1 VSRAAR
7 IRSRPILEG
16 RIGYIASALLAT
28 GALIFPAASTA
39 QTNSAVTDV
48 TAVMP
53 AAAADIDPGLCAPGD
68 TPLCVGPYEAQIH
81 LYSLSCAASGV
92 FEDTPLPPGSPCG
105 IDLSAFMVP
114 SVEGLTKPSC
124 LSSHTFTSDDAKA
137 HGKPVNEVVAGGVA
151 RKMQLSYPAA
161 VLGFRTAFGWVDGPD
176 RDDDP
181 VGDHSLVFSIQARPR
196 ESEDPEAPCITT
208 PFTAAALTA
217 VLRVFDG
224 PAATSS

>member
-1 VSRAAR
+1 MSRPAQ
-7 IRSRPILEG
+7 IRPRPILG
-16 RIGYIASALLAT
+16 AIVVLAAAALL
-28 GALIFPAASTA
+28 FPAASSG

-53 AAAADIDPGLCAPGD
+53 AAAADIEPGLCSAGD
-68 TPLCVGPYEAQIH
+68 TPFCVGPYEAQIH
-81 LYSLSCAASGV
+81 LYSLSCSAAGT
-92 FEDTPLPPGSPCG
+92 FEGSAVSPDSPCG

-124 LSSHTFTSDDAKA
+124 LTSHTYTSDAARA
-137 HGKPVNEVVAGGVA
+137 HGKPVNEVVAGGMA
-151 RKMQLSYPAA
+151 RKMQLSYPGA

-176 RDDDP
+176 RDTDP

-196 ESEDPEAPCITT
+196 DGSDGIPCITT
-208 PFTAAALTA
+208 PFTAASLTA

-224 PAATSS
+224 PAASSG